1 VCVARKMGV
10 EAWDCDWNLILGNS
24 LSNGM
29 AKLTIRRHPPRTAR
43 INNQPLILP
52 RQHRRQRIYARFTD
66 TVRLSWPAILRF
78 EAGVRGVLRL
88 SAEVMIDL
96 GGRGGGPTWYSCI
109 RVSRSERVRV
119 GFRKRAWRGGWYWW
133 REEPVEE
140 MFTMPPVGGRRG
152 MMLWHI
158 YRRLLES

>member
-1 VCVARKMGV
+1 MCVARKMGV
-10 EAWDCDWNLILGNS
+10 EAWDCDWNLILGNL

-52 RQHRRQRIYARFTD
+52 RQHRRQRIDTRFTD
-66 TVRLSWPAILRF
+66 TIRLSWPAVLRF
-78 EAGVRGVLRL
+78 EAGVRGVLGLVSGVR
-88 SAEVMIDL
+88 SA
-96 GGRGGGPTWYSCI
+96 RGGGPTWYSCI
-109 RVSRSERVRV
+109 RVSRSGRVRV
-119 GFRKRAWRGGWYWW
+119 GFRKRCWRGGVYWW

-140 MFTMPPVGGRRG
+140 MFTMRPVGGRRE

-158 YRRLLES
+158 YRRLLEI